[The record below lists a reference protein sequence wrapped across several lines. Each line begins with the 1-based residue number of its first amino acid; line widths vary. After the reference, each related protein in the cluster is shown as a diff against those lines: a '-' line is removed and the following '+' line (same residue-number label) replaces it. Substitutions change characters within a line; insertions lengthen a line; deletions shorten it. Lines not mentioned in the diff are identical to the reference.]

1 MKYWRFPNPQ
11 ASAICFTEE
20 LGSLNMRS
28 ASLKRMVSMSL
39 FLDWSVDGPTVL
51 RDIRTGEFFESR
63 DSVFALLV
71 KDSKDRLFIS

>member
-1 MKYWRFPNPQ
+1 
-11 ASAICFTEE
+11 
-20 LGSLNMRS
+20 
-28 ASLKRMVSMSL
+28 MSL

-51 RDIRTGEFFESR
+51 QDIRTGEFFESR